1 VSASARSRV
10 QLLGSAAFF
19 STGGAAIKACALSNW
34 QVMSLRAA
42 IAAATVLLL
51 LPAARRRW
59 TGPAL
64 VVGVLYAATAFFFVT
79 SNKLTTGANTI
90 FLQSSSPLY
99 IALLSPWLLHERVK
113 RRDVLFMAALAAGLV
128 LIFLGTQAPV
138 ATAPDPVRGNVLG
151 ALSGL
156 SCGLMLIGLRWL
168 ERAAPGSSATA
179 VVVGNTAAFLLG
191 ALHAFPVEARAVD
204 WLILSYLGIFQI
216 GVGYVLLLSALRHV
230 GALEATLLLFI
241 EPVLNPLWTWLV
253 HGERPGAWSLAG
265 GALILAATAVKTW
278 SDLASPVP
286 ASARVSRSP
295 VPATAERAGER
306 EDHPPGSSS
315 G

>member
-1 VSASARSRV
+1 LSASATSRL
-10 QLLGSAAFF
+10 QLLGSAALF
-19 STGGAAIKACALSNW
+19 STGGAAIKACALTNW

-42 IAAATVLLL
+42 LAAATVLLL
-51 LPAARRRW
+51 LPASRRRW

-64 VVGVLYAATAFFFVT
+64 VVGALYAATAFLFVT
-79 SNKLTTGANTI
+79 SNKLTTAANTI
-90 FLQSSSPLY
+90 FLQSTSPLY
-99 IALLSPWLLHERVK
+99 IALLSPWLLRERVP
-113 RRDVLFMAALAAGLV
+113 RRDLLFMAVLAAGLA
-128 LIFLGTQAPV
+128 LIFLGTDAPL
-138 ATAPDPVRGNVLG
+138 ATAPDPVKGNVLA

-168 ERAAPGSSATA
+168 ERGAPGSAATA
-179 VVVGNTAAFLLG
+179 VVVGNTAAFLAG
-191 ALHAFPVEARAVD
+191 AAHAFPLQARAVD
-204 WLILSYLGIFQI
+204 WLILAYLGVFQI
-216 GVGYVLLLSALRHV
+216 GVGYVLLLWALRHV

-278 SDLASPVP
+278 SDLASPVAAPDP
-286 ASARVSRSP
+286 ASRSP

-306 EDHPPGSSS
+306 GSHAPGNP

>member
-1 VSASARSRV
+1 LSASATSRL
-10 QLLGSAAFF
+10 QLLGSAALF

-42 IAAATVLLL
+42 LAAATVLLL
-51 LPAARRRW
+51 LPASRRRW

-64 VVGVLYAATAFFFVT
+64 VVGALYAATAFLFVS
-79 SNKLTTGANTI
+79 SNKLTTSANTI
-90 FLQSSSPLY
+90 FLQATSPLY
-99 IALLSPWLLHERVK
+99 IALLSPWLLRERVQ
-113 RRDVLFMAALAAGLV
+113 RRDLLFMAVLAAGLA
-128 LIFLGTQAPV
+128 LIFLGTDGPV

-168 ERAAPGSSATA
+168 ERGAPGSAATA
-179 VVVGNTAAFLLG
+179 VVVGNTAAFLAG
-191 ALHAFPVEARAVD
+191 AAHAFPLQARAVD
-204 WLILSYLGIFQI
+204 WLILAYLGVFQI
-216 GVGYVLLLSALRHV
+216 GVGYVLLLWALRYV

-278 SDLASPVP
+278 SDLAFPSP
-286 ASARVSRSP
+286 R
-295 VPATAERAGER
+295 RA
-306 EDHPPGSSS
+306 
-315 G
+315 